1 MIVNVIDLDN
11 KIHALKY
18 KRLEYPSLMELIT
31 NSYYSEIGECKG
43 KGLCGTCIVEVI
55 KGFEKQ
61 PISTQEKHTLKVHN
75 ATTKNRL
82 ACQISLDHKMNGAVF
97 KELL

>member
-1 MIVNVIDLDN
+1 MVVNVIDLDN
-11 KIHALKY
+11 EIHSIEY
-18 KRLEYPSLMELIT
+18 KRQEYASLMELIT

-55 KGFEKQ
+55 KGFEE
-61 PISTQEKHTLKVHN
+61 PPVSTLEKHTLKVHN
-75 ATTKNRL
+75 ATKKNRL